1 MQFAFL
7 PPRTHIKNIIL
18 SNERQ
23 NRNSSPTYISSPP
36 NDIYPGLPAFGKYIK
51 GLNEGMASLRKA
63 ECR

>member
-7 PPRTHIKNIIL
+7 PPKTHIKNIIL
-18 SNERQ
+18 SNKRQ
-23 NRNSSPTYISSPP
+23 NRNSPPTYIFSPP